1 MSFSTAALLLLIPL
15 VLVSVSE
22 YSAASLAVRRNLAP
36 FWSRSCTGRAWK
48 RRFPAAS
55 AKEIRAFL
63 QLFCKAFTFPRSRA
77 LHFLPEDRLADI
89 YQVRNP
95 PGAGLPDSLDIEDFA
110 ERLAEA
116 YELELQSFWR
126 DDLTWEKS
134 LILLT
139 GRPNHAMERTAT
151 RRVFTISDD

>member
-1 MSFSTAALLLLIPL
+1 MSFSTAALLLLISL
-15 VLVSVSE
+15 VLVLVWSVR
-22 YSAASLAVRRNLAP
+22 ASLAVRRNLAP

-89 YQVRNP
+89 YQARNP
-95 PGAGLPDSLDIEDFA
+95 PEYGLPDSLDIEDFA

-116 YELELQSFWR
+116 YQLELQSFWR
-126 DDLTWEKS
+126 DDLT
-134 LILLT
+134 L
-139 GRPNHAMERTAT
+139 GDVFARTHTKA
-151 RRVFTISDD
+151 